1 MARSD
6 EHNRRPDAKGVEE
19 LRKRLANLAKDKE
32 YQAHLQKEANRRG
45 YEHEKYLNEKIRK
58 ERSGVAGSAGCYDD
72 AGNIIA
78 DCMDRMKREES
89 DWQHM
94 RNQQRK
100 PATSTNGHSDMEH
113 ERGTNV
119 RDDSIHPLPP
129 YGLQNFRP
137 MRNVPLEEREFPDYM
152 DWKHKTSGARR
163 SLFRGKPRD
172 WRSRRGDE
180 DEGSMAV

>member
-1 MARSD
+1 MARRASD
-6 EHNRRPDAKGVEE
+6 EE
-19 LRKRLANLAKDKE
+19 LRKRLADLAKDKE
-32 YQAHLQKEANRRG
+32 YQAHIQKEANRRG
-45 YEHEKYLNEKIRK
+45 YEHEKHLNKMIRK

-72 AGNIIA
+72 AGNMIA
-78 DCMDRMKREES
+78 DCMDRMKREDS

-119 RDDSIHPLPP
+119 RDDSFHPLPP
-129 YGLQNFRP
+129 YGLRSP
-137 MRNVPLEEREFPDYM
+137 DPYRVPLEEREYPDYM

-163 SLFRGKPRD
+163 GLFRGQQYPESVRRKRD
-172 WRSRRGDE
+172 RDDFDDGVV
-180 DEGSMAV
+180 A

>member
-1 MARSD
+1 MARRASD
-6 EHNRRPDAKGVEE
+6 EE
-19 LRKRLANLAKDKE
+19 LRKRLADLAKDKE
-32 YQAHLQKEANRRG
+32 YQAHIQKEANRRG

-58 ERSGVAGSAGCYDD
+58 ERSGVAGSAGCFDD
-72 AGNIIA
+72 AGNMIA

-119 RDDSIHPLPP
+119 RDDSFHPLPP
-129 YGLQNFRP
+129 YGLRSP
-137 MRNVPLEEREFPDYM
+137 DPYRVPLEEREYPDYM
-152 DWKHKTSGARR
+152 NWKTSSSGARR
-163 SLFRGKPRD
+163 GLFRGKPRD